1 MGISIDPTKAQQV
14 QQELNLK
21 NTLEKINQTIVIQS
35 GKGGVGK
42 STVSLNLAV
51 NFAQRGYKVGLL
63 DADITGPSIPLMA
76 GLSGKDAEIE
86 NKKIIPSQIHGIS
99 IVSMDLLL
107 KADTPVI
114 WRGPL
119 KMAAIRQFLAD
130 VNWGDLDILFVD
142 LPPGTS
148 DEPLT
153 IAQLFENIT
162 GTVIVTTPQKVALHD
177 VKKSIGFA
185 SKVGMPIVGIIENM
199 SGLVCP
205 NCDHN
210 IPVFKQGGGKET
222 AEELGLVYLGALPLD
237 PRVVIE
243 SDDGNPSY
251 LKEGQFSKNFSE
263 ISDKIAKLLQ
273 LE

>member
-1 MGISIDPTKAQQV
+1 MGISIDPNQAQRV

-21 NTLEKINQTIVIQS
+21 NTINKIKHTVVIQS

-42 STVSLNLAV
+42 STVTLNLAI
-51 NFAQRGYKVGLL
+51 NFAQRGYRVGLL

-76 GLSGKDAEIE
+76 GLSGTDATIDER
-86 NKKIIPSQIHGIS
+86 KIIPTEVHGVH

-130 VNWGDLDILFVD
+130 VNWGELDILFVD

-153 IAQLFENIT
+153 IAQLFEKIS
-162 GTVIVTTPQKVALHD
+162 GTIIVTTPQKVAVHD
-177 VKKSIGFA
+177 VKKSIAFA
-185 SKVGMPIVGIIENM
+185 SKVGMPIIGIIENM
-199 SGLVCP
+199 SVLHCP
-205 NCDHN
+205 NCDHE
-210 IPVFKQGGGKET
+210 IPVFTKGGGKQ
-222 AEELGLVYLGALPLD
+222 AADELNLTFLGTLPLD
-237 PRVVIE
+237 PKVVIGG
-243 SDDGNPSY
+243 DTGQPS
-251 LKEGQFSKNFSE
+251 LLTEGSFTKSFSA
-263 ISDKIAKLLQ
+263 ICDKIAKLMQ
-273 LE
+273 L